1 MAGFLIS
8 SNSIGKEGATG
19 RNLLLGEREKER
31 VLREKKLPWCVV
43 RREGGLFSDWK
54 SISRR
59 AKKGREGGETSRGV
73 EGEGEGNGTLRL
85 EHWGGRGGPG
95 ARGGGRARVSGEGG
109 KTGSGWLV
117 GDQFGWK
124 RNERG
129 KEERGELRKGT
140 FF

>member
-59 AKKGREGGETSRGV
+59 AKKGREGGED
-73 EGEGEGNGTLRL
+73 L
-85 EHWGGRGGPG
+85 EWGRR
-95 ARGGGRARVSGEGG
+95 RGGG
-109 KTGSGWLV
+109 
-117 GDQFGWK
+117 K
-124 RNERG
+124 RDAE
-129 KEERGELRKGT
+129 T
-140 FF
+140 